1 MPVTAIMRGHSVGSV
16 VEEKQTNRLIVAI
29 DGPAGV
35 GKSTVAKLLASRLG
49 CLYLDT
55 GALYRATAWA
65 VIESNL
71 DAADAEAVVALLPT
85 LSLKMQ
91 FHHGTTTMM
100 VNGKDVT
107 GDLRTPAV
115 SAAASVVSAIP
126 AVRAWLLPIQRQI
139 GQGGAVVAEG
149 RDMGTKVFP
158 SADVKFFLEADPNVR
173 AQRRHRE
180 LVAAGHS
187 GALEETSADLT
198 NRDTRDRSR
207 SIAPL
212 VPAQDA
218 RHIDTSNLSATDVVD
233 QMMAVIAAKL

>member
-1 MPVTAIMRGHSVGSV
+1 MRDHDVGSV
-16 VEEKQTNRLIVAI
+16 AEKKQISRLIVAI

-49 CLYLDT
+49 YLYLDT

-65 VIESNL
+65 VIESGL
-71 DAADAEAVVALLPT
+71 DPADAEAVTALLPT
-85 LSLKMQ
+85 LSLQMQ
-91 FHHGTTTMM
+91 FHQGSAAVL
-100 VNGKDVT
+100 VNGRNVSSE
-107 GDLRTPAV
+107 LRIPRV
-115 SAAASVVSAIP
+115 SSAASVVSAIP
-126 AVRAWLLPIQRQI
+126 AVRTWLLPIQRQI

-173 AQRRHRE
+173 AQRRHLE

-198 NRDTRDRSR
+198 SRDARDRSR

-212 VPAQDA
+212 VPAEDA
-218 RHIDTSNLSATDVVD
+218 RFIDTSNLSAADVVD

>member
-1 MPVTAIMRGHSVGSV
+1 MGAVA
-16 VEEKQTNRLIVAI
+16 EKRQARRLTVAI

-35 GKSTVAKLLASRLG
+35 GKSTVAKLLASRLEY
-49 CLYLDT
+49 LYLDT

-65 VIESNL
+65 IIESGV
-71 DAADAEAVVALLPT
+71 DPADTEAVAALLPR
-85 LSLKMQ
+85 LSLHMQ
-91 FHHGTTTMM
+91 FHQGVAT
-100 VNGKDVT
+100 VFVDGRDVS
-107 GDLRTPAV
+107 GDLRTPEV

-139 GQGGAVVAEG
+139 GLGGAVVAEG
-149 RDMGTKVFP
+149 RDMGTTVFP
-158 SADVKFFLEADPNVR
+158 SADVKFFLEADPTVR

-180 LVAAGHS
+180 LVTAGHS

-198 NRDTRDRSR
+198 SRDTRDRSR

-212 VPAQDA
+212 APADDA
-218 RHIDTSNLSATDVVD
+218 RFIDTSTLSIAEVVD

>member
-1 MPVTAIMRGHSVGSV
+1 MRDHDVGRV
-16 VEEKQTNRLIVAI
+16 AEDKRVRPLIVAI
-29 DGPAGV
+29 DGPAGA

-49 CLYLDT
+49 YLYLDT

-65 VIESNL
+65 VIESGL
-71 DAADAEAVVALLPT
+71 DLADAEAVAALLPT
-85 LSLKMQ
+85 VSLQMQ
-91 FHHGTTTMM
+91 FHQGVATVL
-100 VNGKDVT
+100 VNGKDVS

-115 SAAASVVSAIP
+115 SSAASVVSAIP

-158 SADVKFFLEADPNVR
+158 SADVKFFLEADPTVR

-187 GALEETSADLT
+187 GALEATSADLT
-198 NRDTRDRSR
+198 SRDTRDRSR

-212 VPAQDA
+212 VPAEDA
-218 RHIDTSNLSATDVVD
+218 RFIDTSNLSAADVVD
-233 QMMAVIAAKL
+233 LMMAVIAAKL

>member
-1 MPVTAIMRGHSVGSV
+1 MGAVA
-16 VEEKQTNRLIVAI
+16 EKRQARRLTVAI

-35 GKSTVAKLLASRLG
+35 GKSTVAKLLASRLEY
-49 CLYLDT
+49 LYLDT

-65 VIESNL
+65 IIESGV
-71 DAADAEAVVALLPT
+71 DPADTEAVAALLPR
-85 LSLKMQ
+85 LSLHMQ
-91 FHHGTTTMM
+91 FHQGVAT
-100 VNGKDVT
+100 VFVDGRDVS
-107 GDLRTPAV
+107 GDLRTPEV

-139 GQGGAVVAEG
+139 GLGGAVVAEG
-149 RDMGTKVFP
+149 RDMGTTVFP
-158 SADVKFFLEADPNVR
+158 SADVKFFLEADPTVR

-180 LVAAGHS
+180 LVTAGHS

-212 VPAQDA
+212 APADDA
-218 RHIDTSNLSATDVVD
+218 RFIDTSTLSIAEVVD

>member
-1 MPVTAIMRGHSVGSV
+1 VTAIMRGHDVGRV
-16 VEEKQTNRLIVAI
+16 AGEKQASRLMVAI

-49 CLYLDT
+49 YLYLDT

-65 VIESNL
+65 VIESGR
-71 DAADAEAVVALLPT
+71 DPADAEAVAALLPT
-85 LSLKMQ
+85 LSLQMQ
-91 FHHGTTTMM
+91 FHHGAATVL

-107 GDLRTPAV
+107 GGLRAPAV

-126 AVRAWLLPIQRQI
+126 MVRAWLLPIQRQI

-149 RDMGTKVFP
+149 RDMGTTVFP

-180 LVAAGHS
+180 LVTAGHS
-187 GALEETSADLT
+187 GALEDTSADLAS
-198 NRDTRDRSR
+198 RDTRDRSR
-207 SIAPL
+207 AVAPL
-212 VPAQDA
+212 VPAEDA
-218 RHIDTSNLSATDVVD
+218 RHIDTSNLSATEVVD
-233 QMMAVIAAKL
+233 QMMAVIAARL

>member
-1 MPVTAIMRGHSVGSV
+1 VGSV
-16 VEEKQTNRLIVAI
+16 AEEKRVRRLVVAI

-49 CLYLDT
+49 YLYLDT

-65 VIESNL
+65 VIESGW
-71 DAADAEAVVALLPT
+71 DPADAEAVAALLPT
-85 LSLKMQ
+85 LSLHMQ
-91 FHHGTTTMM
+91 FDQGVATVF
-100 VNGKDVT
+100 VNGRDVS
-107 GDLRTPAV
+107 GELRTPAV
-115 SAAASVVSAIP
+115 SATASVVSAIP

-158 SADVKFFLEADPNVR
+158 AAEVKFFLEADPTVR

-198 NRDTRDRSR
+198 SRDRRDRSR

-212 VPAQDA
+212 VPAEDT
-218 RHIDTSNLSATDVVD
+218 RFIDTSNLSAADVVD

>member
-1 MPVTAIMRGHSVGSV
+1 MPVTAIMRDHGVGRV
-16 VEEKQTNRLIVAI
+16 AEDKRVRPLIVAI

-49 CLYLDT
+49 YLYLDT

-65 VIESNL
+65 VIESGL
-71 DAADAEAVVALLPT
+71 HPADAEAVAALLPT
-85 LSLKMQ
+85 LSLQMQ
-91 FHHGTTTMM
+91 FHQGAAAVL
-100 VNGKDVT
+100 VNGKDVS

-115 SAAASVVSAIP
+115 SSAASVVSAMP

-158 SADVKFFLEADPNVR
+158 SADVKFFLEADPTVR

-198 NRDTRDRSR
+198 SRDTRDRSR

-212 VPAQDA
+212 VPAEDA
-218 RHIDTSNLSATDVVD
+218 RFIDTSNLSAADVVD

>member
-1 MPVTAIMRGHSVGSV
+1 MTAIMRDHGVGHVAEDKRV
-16 VEEKQTNRLIVAI
+16 RPLIVAI

-49 CLYLDT
+49 YLYLDT

-65 VIESNL
+65 VIESGL
-71 DAADAEAVVALLPT
+71 DPADAEAVAALLPT
-85 LSLKMQ
+85 LSLQMQ
-91 FHHGTTTMM
+91 FHQGAAAVL
-100 VNGKDVT
+100 VNGKDVS

-115 SAAASVVSAIP
+115 SSAASVVSAMP

-158 SADVKFFLEADPNVR
+158 SADVKFFLEADPTVR

-198 NRDTRDRSR
+198 SRDTRDRSR

-212 VPAQDA
+212 VPAEDA
-218 RHIDTSNLSATDVVD
+218 RFIDTSNLSAADVVD

>member
-1 MPVTAIMRGHSVGSV
+1 MGHDVESVA
-16 VEEKQTNRLIVAI
+16 EKQRARGLIVAI

-35 GKSTVAKLLASRLG
+35 GKSTVAKLLASRMEY
-49 CLYLDT
+49 LYLDT

-65 VIESNL
+65 IIEFGVNP
-71 DAADAEAVVALLPT
+71 ADTGAVTALLSR
-85 LSLKMQ
+85 LSLHMQ
-91 FHHGTTTMM
+91 FHQGVAT
-100 VNGKDVT
+100 VFVDGRDVS
-107 GDLRTPAV
+107 GDLRTPEV

-126 AVRAWLLPIQRQI
+126 AVRAWLLPLQRQI

-149 RDMGTKVFP
+149 RDMGTTVFP
-158 SADVKFFLEADPNVR
+158 SADVKFFLEADPTVR

-198 NRDTRDRSR
+198 SRDTRDRSR

-212 VPAQDA
+212 IPADDA
-218 RHIDTSNLSATDVVD
+218 RFIDTSTLSIAEVVD

>member
-1 MPVTAIMRGHSVGSV
+1 VGAV
-16 VEEKQTNRLIVAI
+16 AEEKRARRLIVAI

-35 GKSTVAKLLASRLG
+35 GKSTVAKLLASRLEYV
-49 CLYLDT
+49 YLDT

-65 VIESNL
+65 VIESGV
-71 DAADAEAVVALLPT
+71 DPADTEAVAALLSR
-85 LSLKMQ
+85 LSLHMQ
-91 FHHGTTTMM
+91 FHQGVAT
-100 VNGKDVT
+100 VFVDGKDVS
-107 GDLRTPAV
+107 GDLRTPEV

-126 AVRAWLLPIQRQI
+126 AVRAWLLPIQRQL

-149 RDMGTKVFP
+149 RDMGTTVFP
-158 SADVKFFLEADPNVR
+158 SADVKFFLEADPAVR

-187 GALEETSADLT
+187 GALEETTADLAG
-198 NRDTRDRSR
+198 RDTRDRSR

-212 VPAQDA
+212 VPAEDA
-218 RHIDTSNLSATDVVD
+218 RFIDTSTLSIAEVVD

>member
-1 MPVTAIMRGHSVGSV
+1 MMQDHDMGSV
-16 VEEKQTNRLIVAI
+16 LQQKQATRLIVAI

-49 CLYLDT
+49 YLYLDT

-65 VIESNL
+65 IIESGRDPA
-71 DAADAEAVVALLPT
+71 DAAAVAALLPT
-85 LSLKMQ
+85 LSLHMQ
-91 FHHGTTTMM
+91 FHQGIATVF
-100 VNGKDVT
+100 VNDRDVSSE
-107 GDLRTPAV
+107 LRTPMV

-158 SADVKFFLEADPNVR
+158 SADVKFFLEADPTVR

-187 GALEETSADLT
+187 GVLEETSAELIS
-198 NRDTRDRSR
+198 RDTRDRSR

-212 VPAQDA
+212 APAEDA
-218 RHIDTSNLSATDVVD
+218 RFIDTSNLSAADVVD
-233 QMMAVIAAKL
+233 QMMAAIAAIL